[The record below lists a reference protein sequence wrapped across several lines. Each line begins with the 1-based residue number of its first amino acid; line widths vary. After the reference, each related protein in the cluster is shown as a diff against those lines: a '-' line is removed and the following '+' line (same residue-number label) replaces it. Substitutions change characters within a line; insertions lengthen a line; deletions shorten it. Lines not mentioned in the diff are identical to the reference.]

1 MMYPS
6 LYNLNPYVKMKKV
19 YTSVIAMLITGM
31 SFGQQTFILSH
42 IDHRGFINLAGG
54 VSMPVKSL
62 MKGDPTAP
70 SDVSALRGTSMHVS
84 AGYRLS
90 RRFGLMGSFTNCLN
104 ESSTQ
109 KLVQNIQTSHSGGS
123 WSVSGGTW
131 NCSHFMAGPYMTFSK
146 GLLMFDARLL
156 GGYSWIDRPS
166 TELKGQFY
174 DVPLTIKTY
183 QTKSGSFSAG
193 AGTSIRVKVMRNFS
207 LAVHADYI
215 STRASYNNLTSTL
228 TIGEDK
234 VDDKIREVH
243 PIGLLSF
250 GGGLSLLF

>member
-1 MMYPS
+1 
-6 LYNLNPYVKMKKV
+6 MKKV

-90 RRFGLMGSFTNCLN
+90 RRFGVMGSFTNCLN

-146 GLLMFDARLL
+146 GLLMFDTRLL

-193 AGTSIRVKVMRNFS
+193 VGTSIRVKVMRNFS

-228 TIGEDK
+228 IIGEDK

>member
-1 MMYPS
+1 
-6 LYNLNPYVKMKKV
+6 MKKV
-19 YTSVIAMLITGM
+19 YTSVVAMLIAGM

-42 IDHRGFINLAGG
+42 IDHRGFINLSGG
-54 VSMPVKSL
+54 ISMPVKSL

-70 SDVSALRGTSMHVS
+70 SDVSALRGTSVQITG
-84 AGYRLS
+84 GYRLT
-90 RRFGLMGSFTNCLN
+90 RRLGVVGSFTNCLN

-123 WSVSGGTW
+123 WSVTGGTW
-131 NCSHFMAGPYMTFSK
+131 NCSHFMVGPYLTLSK
-146 GLLMFDARLL
+146 GLLMFDARVT
-156 GGYSWIDRPS
+156 GGYSWIERPS

-174 DVPLTIKTY
+174 DVPLTIKTS
-183 QTKSGSFSAG
+183 QTKSGSFSVG
-193 AGTSIRVKVMRNFS
+193 AGSSIRVKVTRNFA

-234 VDDKIREVH
+234 VDDKIREEH

>member
-1 MMYPS
+1 
-6 LYNLNPYVKMKKV
+6 MKKV

-90 RRFGLMGSFTNCLN
+90 RRFGVMGSFTNCLN

-146 GLLMFDARLL
+146 GLLMFDTRLL

-228 TIGEDK
+228 IIGEDK